1 MKYIIT
7 QSQARYIQEHYGFLQ
22 LLGLNT
28 NVPARH
34 KVRDELLEKGAIYD
48 NQGYDELHPAIRA
61 LFSCWERMRYSVARV
76 DLNRDT
82 RFQCLLTNRRN
93 TMFFDRQEE
102 EIHVDLIDFSEEKLD
117 QLFAVLAELSPC
129 AQTERPFTIGLN
141 MDNYRLFMQAAG
153 DEDFLF
159 WQRRLGIS
167 AQLLKA
173 YHRAILREED
183 IRLLLVEDHV
193 EDVGYMMKISPA
205 EEGIFALK
213 HVTYDSGEER
223 AVLIFGNDA
232 YLIDSIYQF

>member
-28 NVPARH
+28 NVPVRH

-48 NQGYDELHPAIRA
+48 NQGHDELHPAIRA

-117 QLFAVLAELSPC
+117 QLFAVLAELS
-129 AQTERPFTIGLN
+129 
-141 MDNYRLFMQAAG
+141 
-153 DEDFLF
+153 
-159 WQRRLGIS
+159 
-167 AQLLKA
+167 
-173 YHRAILREED
+173 
-183 IRLLLVEDHV
+183 
-193 EDVGYMMKISPA
+193 
-205 EEGIFALK
+205 
-213 HVTYDSGEER
+213 GEEMSHIAGITQRQDGPVNESALDDCIRIIR
-223 AVLIFGNDA
+223 AEHESGKIASDDDLLA
-232 YLIDSIYQF
+232 YRNKLKESKGVRP